1 MDDQLKKIKSSY
13 DSLTGEYQKFGFV
26 RLVIVITLVL
36 TIANS
41 IKSLNTGQNTAKA
54 AEIIALK
61 EITGSIPETNDWAL
75 RLMFF
80 SADNPIKTD
89 DINHLTENEK
99 QGDVMDEPVI
109 KETITLDSVVE
120 YIDTLALFVKKD
132 TTTVLPDTL
141 IDSTLP
147 ALPDTLQHTAAQAA
161 LPESL
166 PDTVQL
172 KNDDL
177 VKNSIKK
184 QKELLTEIEKSMTTA
199 FIYNAPFFNG
209 ATIDLRF
216 WIIIL
221 PFLFILTQVYVFLL
235 LSKINVLVL
244 AAKQIEPE
252 AKDNFPDFIERPLIP
267 FTAYPFRFIKT
278 TIFLIEAFLLTALT
292 IFLFYFSQDL
302 NTILVD
308 IIKAFYFFMIVYAI
322 GYCQHMNIKIK
333 ASAFGNVYPPSLLE
347 KILLYGKQLLK
358 SCIDFVGPRLTIT
371 TGSLLLLFTL
381 LLTVGQGCN
390 EKGIKGYKFISQTLD
405 KDTTW
410 FYYSRISLFYNFA
423 YVLAIV
429 FAVAALV
436 YLIVKKIKPGYTAF
450 ADQYLFNGLYFLSG
464 FFVIIFS
471 FQVGTRYFL
480 AFDLYLLPL
489 LLFFI
494 IYWSITFRQTLSS
507 LANQNLVS
515 QKVNRLIIYLLPFL
529 IISFGL
535 SLSLFK
541 RLNGLI
547 FLIAGLL
554 LCWAGFYF
562 LNNVKKQTAL
572 KPPG

>member
-13 DSLTGEYQKFGFV
+13 DSLTGEYQKFAFV

-41 IKSLNTGQNTAKA
+41 IKSINTGQDKARA
-54 AEIIALK
+54 AEIVALK

-80 SADNPIKTD
+80 NADNPVKTD

-99 QGDVMDEPVI
+99 HGDFTDEPVI

-120 YIDTLALFVKKD
+120 YIDTLALFSKKD
-132 TTTVLPDTL
+132 TTFPLPDILKDTTPAAVTDTLQDRALTTLPETLQDTL
-141 IDSTLP
+141 IVDNNE
-147 ALPDTLQHTAAQAA
+147 LQ
-161 LPESL
+161 
-166 PDTVQL
+166 
-172 KNDDL
+172 
-177 VKNSIKK
+177 NSIKK
-184 QKELLTEIEKSMTTA
+184 QKELLTEIEKSMKTA

-221 PFLFILTQVYVFLL
+221 PFLFILTQVYMFLL

-252 AKDNFPDFIERPLIP
+252 EKDNFPDFTERPLIP
-267 FTAYPFRFIKT
+267 FTVYPFRFIKT

-292 IFLFYFSQDL
+292 IFLFYFSQEL
-302 NTILVD
+302 TTIFVD
-308 IIKAFYFFMIVYAI
+308 FIKAFYFFMIVYAI
-322 GYCQHMNIKIK
+322 GYCQHMSIKIK

-347 KILLYGKQLLK
+347 KILLYSKQILK
-358 SCIDFVGPRLTIT
+358 SCTAFAGPGLSVT

-381 LLTVGQGCN
+381 LLTLGQGCN
-390 EKGIKGYKFISQTLD
+390 HRSIKGYKFISQTLD
-405 KDTTW
+405 TDTTW
-410 FYYSRISLFYNFA
+410 FYYSSISLFYNFA
-423 YVLAIV
+423 YFLVIL
-429 FAVAALV
+429 FAVAALG
-436 YLIVKKIKPGYTAF
+436 YLIVKKIKPGHTAF
-450 ADQYLFNGLYFLSG
+450 TNRYFFNSLYFLSG
-464 FFVIIFS
+464 FLVIIFS
-471 FQVGTRYFL
+471 FQVGARFFL
-480 AFDLYLLPL
+480 ALDLYLIPL

-494 IYWSITFRQTLSS
+494 IYWSIVFRQSLSP
-507 LANQNLVS
+507 LANTNLVS

-529 IISFGL
+529 IISFVL
-535 SLSLFK
+535 SVSLFK

-547 FLIAGLL
+547 FLNTGLL
-554 LCWAGFYF
+554 LCWVGFYF
-562 LNNVKKQTAL
+562 LNDIKRQNAI